1 MNLLQGVKVVDLTSV
16 IAGSFGSMI
25 LGDMGAD
32 VVKIE
37 PPQGEHYRYAIDGA
51 ILLAMN
57 RNKRGMALDLRTKE
71 GQEVALKLA
80 SRADVFVENL
90 IPGTVDRLG
99 LGYEQ
104 VNRLNPRIIYC
115 SVSGFGQSGPYS
127 QRPAYDPLVQ
137 AMSGIMIAT
146 GEAEGKPVR
155 QVTSLVDMTA
165 SLYATC
171 AILGYLMEREKTGK
185 GQRIEVSL
193 LDSAVVAMGY
203 YLTHYSITGK
213 LPERVGSGH
222 ATWAVFQAF
231 DTKDTSVWIGASTDK
246 FWFAF
251 CQALGLDDLAG
262 DSRYFTGE
270 GRRQHRE
277 ELTDKVGEVC
287 RQYGSLDL
295 ESRLAAAGVP
305 CGRLLDVSQV
315 SQDPQ
320 IQLRRLIEE
329 WDYPGRGRV
338 KTVRTPIMVSGELPQ
353 TRLQSPQLGEHTR
366 QVLQE
371 LGYSETE
378 IRHLIEQGIAVQYRP
393 EGQSGGAG

>member
-16 IAGSFGSMI
+16 IAGSFGSML

-57 RNKRGMALDLRTKE
+57 RNKRGIALDLRTRE
-71 GQEVALKLA
+71 GQDVALKLA

-155 QVTSLVDMTA
+155 QVTSLIDMTA

-171 AILGYLMEREKTGK
+171 AILGYLMERERTGK

-213 LPERVGSGH
+213 LPSRVGSGH

-231 DTKDTSVWIGASTDK
+231 DTRDIPVWIGASTDK
-246 FWFAF
+246 FWLAF
-251 CQALGLDDLAG
+251 CQALGLDDLAA
-262 DSRYFTGE
+262 DPRYATGE
-270 GRRQHRE
+270 GRRQHRK

-287 RQYGSLDL
+287 RQYSSLEL
-295 ESRLAAAGVP
+295 ESRLAAVGVP
-305 CGRLLDVSQV
+305 CGRLLDVSQI

-329 WDYPGRGRV
+329 WQYPGKGRV
-338 KTVRTPIMVSGELPQ
+338 KTVRTPIMVSDELPE

-371 LGYSETE
+371 LGYGDTE
-378 IRHLIEQGIAVQYRP
+378 IQRLIAQGIAVQYEP
-393 EGQSGGAG
+393 

>member
-16 IAGSFGSMI
+16 IAGSFGSML

-37 PPQGEHYRYAIDGA
+37 PPHGEHYRYAIDGA

-57 RNKRGMALDLRTKE
+57 RNKRGIALDLRTKE

-80 SRADVFVENL
+80 SQADVFVENL
-90 IPGTVDRLG
+90 VPGTVDRLG

-155 QVTSLVDMTA
+155 QVTSLIDMTA

-185 GQRIEVSL
+185 GQKIEVSL

-203 YLTHYSITGK
+203 YLTHHSITGK
-213 LPERVGSGH
+213 LPSRVGSGH

-231 DTKDTSVWIGASTDK
+231 DTRDIPVWIGASTDK
-246 FWFAF
+246 FWLAF
-251 CQALGLDDLAG
+251 CQALGLDDLAA
-262 DSRYFTGE
+262 DPRYATGE

-287 RQYGSLDL
+287 RQYSSLDL
-295 ESRLAAAGVP
+295 ESRLAAVGVP
-305 CGRLLDVSQV
+305 CGRLLDVSQI

-329 WDYPGRGRV
+329 WDYPGKGRV
-338 KTVRTPIMVSGELPQ
+338 KTVRTPIMVSGELPE
-353 TRLQSPQLGEHTR
+353 TRLQSPQLGEHTS
-366 QVLQE
+366 QVLRE
-371 LGYSETE
+371 LDYSEAE
-378 IRHLIEQGIAVQYRP
+378 IQRLLEKGIAVQYEP
-393 EGQSGGAG
+393 

>member
-137 AMSGIMIAT
+137 AMSGIMTAT

-203 YLTHYSITGK
+203 YLTHHSITGK

-231 DTKDTSVWIGASTDK
+231 DTKDTPVWIGASTDK

-270 GRRQHRE
+270 GRRQHHE

-287 RQYGSLDL
+287 RQYGSLEL
-295 ESRLAAAGVP
+295 ESRLAAVGVP

-329 WDYPGRGRV
+329 WDYPGKGRV
-338 KTVRTPIMVSGELPQ
+338 KTVRTPIMVSGELPE
-353 TRLQSPQLGEHTR
+353 TRLQTPQLGEHTS
-366 QVLQE
+366 QVLRE
-371 LGYSETE
+371 LDYSEAE
-378 IRHLIEQGIAVQYRP
+378 IQRLIEQGIAVQYKP
-393 EGQSGGAG
+393 